1 MLKEKQI
8 TIEVDSHTH
17 TISSGHAYSTLQEN
31 IETAAN
37 NNIKLLAVTDHGP
50 AMPGGPHR
58 WYFMNMRIIPRV
70 INGVGILRGV
80 EANIINDQ
88 GELDIDSDVLQHM
101 DIVLGSLHR
110 PIFPSQNKKVH
121 THAVVKAMETG
132 NIDVFAHGGNPFFP
146 IEAREIAQAAVEYNV
161 LIEVNN
167 SSFTTSR
174 AGSEKNCTAL
184 VEAVADCGGMITFG
198 TDAHIASRVGVFDEC
213 IALINK
219 VGFPQEKIIS
229 QSAKN
234 YLDFLQSKN
243 KNRIL
248 SECSSCFQK

>member
-1 MLKEKQI
+1 MREEKQI
-8 TIEVDSHTH
+8 IIEVDSHTH

-31 IETAAN
+31 IVAAAS

-58 WYFMNMRIIPRV
+58 WYFMNMRIIPRI
-70 INGVGILRGV
+70 INGVGILRGI
-80 EANIINDQ
+80 EANIINEQ
-88 GELDIDSDVLQHM
+88 GELDIDSDVQQQM

-110 PIFPSQNKKVH
+110 PVFASQNKTIH
-121 THAVVKAMETG
+121 TDTVIKAMASG
-132 NIDVFAHGGNPFFP
+132 KIDVFGHGGNPFFP
-146 IEAREIAQAAVEYNV
+146 IEAKEIAQAALEYNV

-174 AGSEKNCTAL
+174 AGSEKNCIAL
-184 VEAVADCGGMITFG
+184 VEAVADCGGQLTFG
-198 TDAHIASRVGVFDEC
+198 TDAHIASRVGIFDKC
-213 IALINK
+213 ISLINI

-234 YLDFLQSKN
+234 YIQFLQSKERC
-243 KNRIL
+243 KTQ
-248 SECSSCFQK
+248 SEFDFLFD